1 MFRSIQYRY
10 TFYPERAEAG
20 DLTRF
25 NQQEEFLTGPDGVI
39 HLRYS
44 LRPDAQKFILF
55 SHGNSSSIESLAP
68 TYAFYEELGVSY
80 LAYDYPGYGKSG
92 GKPTEEGLYRSFALA
107 YTFVTETLAIPPE
120 QLYLHG
126 LSLGGAVTIQALPS
140 VSVAGAILESTFT
153 SAKAMARVLF
163 PALPWMSF
171 FATGFDSLSIIKNAN
186 CELLF
191 IHGED
196 DPTIPAEHSS
206 QLAAAAQ
213 TPNYTYIIPNCGHAD
228 QKEQGGATYR
238 TIWKQFLSG
247 GVAAIR

>member
-1 MFRSIQYRY
+1 MFRAIQYHY

-20 DLTRF
+20 DLSRF
-25 NQQEEFLTGPDGVI
+25 NQQEEFLAGPDGVI

-44 LRPDAQKFILF
+44 LRSDAQKFILF
-55 SHGNSSSIESLAP
+55 SHGNSSSIESLGP

-80 LAYDYPGYGKSG
+80 LAYDYPGYGNSG
-92 GKPTEEGLYRSFALA
+92 GKPTEEGLYRSFKLA
-107 YTFVTETLAIPPE
+107 FDFVTKTLEIPSE
-120 QLYLHG
+120 MIYLHG
-126 LSLGGAVTIQALPS
+126 LSLGGAVTIQALPA

-163 PALPWMSF
+163 PALPCMSF
-171 FATGFDSLSIIKNAN
+171 FATGFDSLSTIKNVD

-196 DPTIPAEHSS
+196 DPTIPAEHSK
-206 QLAAAAQ
+206 QLAAVTRA
-213 TPNYTYIIPNCGHAD
+213 PNYTYIIPNCGHAD

-238 TIWKQFLSG
+238 TVWKQFLSG